1 MSEQKPWLAVY
12 PETPRQ
18 FDCSSL
24 EFSHLAE
31 VVGTA
36 AESFGERPAVSTQLP
51 NGDCTTLSFNDVDR
65 LTSDFAVYLREAIGL
80 KAGDVVAVM
89 SPNCIDFMIAA
100 FGVFKAGCICTN
112 INPLYTA
119 PEMEHQLK
127 DSQARVLVIM
137 DLFGEKSDALVG
149 NTSVEHVIKMS
160 LLDFFPPL
168 KKAVMGFVMKR
179 VKKLVPAMNSKHV
192 TMADALKKGAK
203 LRGSGKADVAAYRQ
217 GQGLDDTALY
227 QYTGGTTGRSKGA
240 ELTHRNILF
249 NAPLGTSMI
258 IDVVQAREG
267 DCALVVLPLYHIT
280 AFVLIM
286 LPGLQIGS
294 HSVMIPNPR
303 PPSNLKA
310 AFEKHRITH
319 FSGINTLFA
328 ALLGEPW
335 LSRDLLRHLRFCGS
349 GGSAQRVDIAE
360 RWEAL
365 TGVPILQGYGMTE
378 CAGILT
384 MNPAGGNRLG
394 AAGIPVPC
402 TDVKIVDPQGQE
414 LPQGETGEVVAK
426 GPTVMKGY
434 LNRPEATA
442 ETIVDGW
449 LHTGDIGYM
458 DEDGYVFIVDRKKDM
473 ILVSG
478 FNVFPNEVEEVI
490 TAMDGVLEVG
500 VVGVPDPKTG
510 ESVKA
515 FVVAS
520 DPDLTAEQVLEHCKQ
535 SLTNYKRP
543 KQIVFVQELPK
554 TPVGKVLRRNLR
566 DM

>member
-1 MSEQKPWLAVY
+1 M
-12 PETPRQ
+12 
-18 FDCSSL
+18 F
-24 EFSHLAE
+24 
-31 VVGTA
+31 
-36 AESFGERPAVSTQLP
+36 
-51 NGDCTTLSFNDVDR
+51 
-65 LTSDFAVYLREAIGL
+65 I
-80 KAGDVVAVM
+80 
-89 SPNCIDFMIAA
+89 
-100 FGVFKAGCICTN
+100 
-112 INPLYTA
+112 
-119 PEMEHQLK
+119 
-127 DSQARVLVIM
+127 
-137 DLFGEKSDALVG
+137 
-149 NTSVEHVIKMS
+149 HVKQS
-160 LLDFFPPL
+160 
-168 KKAVMGFVMKR
+168 
-179 VKKLVPAMNSKHV
+179 
-192 TMADALKKGAK
+192 
-203 LRGSGKADVAAYRQ
+203 
-217 GQGLDDTALY
+217 
-227 QYTGGTTGRSKGA
+227 
-240 ELTHRNILF
+240 
-249 NAPLGTSMI
+249 
-258 IDVVQAREG
+258 
-267 DCALVVLPLYHIT
+267 
-280 AFVLIM
+280 
-286 LPGLQIGS
+286 
-294 HSVMIPNPR
+294 

-335 LSRDLLRHLRFCGS
+335 LSRDLVKNLRFCGS

-442 ETIVDGW
+442 ETIMDGW

-520 DPDLTAEQVLEHCKQ
+520 NPDLTAEQVLEHCKQ

-543 KQIVFVQELPK
+543 KQIVFVRELPK